1 MAGKLHVIAVIAVNR
16 QLGGIAQQIL
26 GAQFEQV
33 VAPVVQIQFAVPR
46 DARHVQ
52 HFVVQL
58 QGIALYVVARRIY
71 GFLGNA
77 VPPIAAAADQR
88 CHTADDQGTAAGQQH
103 GAHGW
108 SLDFSAAVGS
118 RRGFCDFVG
127 TQMLYRQCFLRRRS
141 LCR

>member
-1 MAGKLHVIAVIAVNR
+1 MTGKLHVIAVIAVNH
-16 QLGGIAQQIL
+16 QLGGIAQQVL
-26 GAQFEQV
+26 GAQFEQI

-58 QGIALYVVARRIY
+58 QGITLYVVARCIY

-77 VPPIAAAADQR
+77 VTPIAAAADQCR
-88 CHTADDQGTAAGQQH
+88 HTADDQGTTAGQQH
-103 GAHGW
+103 RAHGR
-108 SLDFSAAVGS
+108 SLDFPVAVGS

-127 TQMLYRQCFLRRRS
+127 TQMLYRQCFLRRRG